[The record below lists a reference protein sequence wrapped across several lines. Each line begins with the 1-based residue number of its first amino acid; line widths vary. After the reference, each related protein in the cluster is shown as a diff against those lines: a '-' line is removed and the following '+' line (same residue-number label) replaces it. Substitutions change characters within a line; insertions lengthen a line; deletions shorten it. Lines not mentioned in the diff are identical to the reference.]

1 MPIYPEAASNALFR
15 PSDIRVNIVL
25 TKVLPAAQRGDLAI
39 ALAQLQA
46 LRERFPGAD
55 ISVLSRCPDDD
66 AHWFEHADSV
76 ASELFPQADEPFYR
90 RLLRFMHILFGWG
103 GDAVLDEGRKIIES
117 ANVLVFCGGGSPGG
131 YGFGNLL
138 LNAWC
143 PMRLARRSGVPIVFT
158 GLGIVRPRGFLHNR
172 LLSRVLNDANAV
184 AVRDP
189 LSFDQVQ
196 TMNPGARIGL
206 TADWAWLLPAAD
218 RQTALSLLAGEGLP
232 ANGKLRVGVNLR
244 SRHAIGPD
252 GKWAGAADSAGRAL
266 LDCLSALV
274 ERLDAEVVVFSM
286 NGPPASDDLAYAREL
301 VSGIEPKYKGRF
313 HLLEGE
319 HHPSKIKAM
328 VAMMDLFIGTRLHP
342 SLFAV
347 STGVPTV
354 TVHDQGK
361 VRGFMQQLGLEDW
374 HLPTSGLEPEK
385 LEQLVLDLHARG
397 EDISAQLKSLIPEME
412 KAAKINL
419 EWVSAVLTEHG
430 GERSF

>member
-1 MPIYPEAASNALFR
+1 M
-15 PSDIRVNIVL
+15 NIVL

-76 ASELFPQADEPFYR
+76 ASELVPQADEPFYR

-143 PMRLARRSGVPIVFT
+143 PMLLARRSGVPIVFT
-158 GLGIVRPRGFLHNR
+158 GLGIASPRGFLHDR

-196 TMNPGARIGL
+196 TC
-206 TADWAWLLPAAD
+206 LLYTSDAAD
-218 RQTALSLLAGEGLP
+218 EYQ
-232 ANGKLRVGVNLR
+232 RV
-244 SRHAIGPD
+244 
-252 GKWAGAADSAGRAL
+252 
-266 LDCLSALV
+266 
-274 ERLDAEVVVFSM
+274 
-286 NGPPASDDLAYAREL
+286 
-301 VSGIEPKYKGRF
+301 
-313 HLLEGE
+313 
-319 HHPSKIKAM
+319 
-328 VAMMDLFIGTRLHP
+328 
-342 SLFAV
+342 
-347 STGVPTV
+347 
-354 TVHDQGK
+354 
-361 VRGFMQQLGLEDW
+361 
-374 HLPTSGLEPEK
+374 
-385 LEQLVLDLHARG
+385 
-397 EDISAQLKSLIPEME
+397 
-412 KAAKINL
+412 
-419 EWVSAVLTEHG
+419 
-430 GERSF
+430 